1 MRPRLT
7 PTEIVLKDLP
17 PEGRDFRFTRESG
30 ELNSKL
36 EDLVGSNP
44 YEVTFKILP
53 MGNVYVVRGDI
64 RTAMDLQCSLCG
76 GDFKFKVNQP
86 INELIVPQK
95 PLGKGDS
102 QVRSNHAH
110 ELAEGGPDY
119 ILLEGEVFDAGE
131 YIHEAVALAEPIRP
145 VGKPDCDP
153 LCGDEAK
160 PVVERPW
167 LSYGNKS
174 EKPGEGIRANP
185 FQVLEKMKLKG

>member
-17 PEGRDFRFTRESG
+17 LEGRDFRFTRESA
-30 ELNSKL
+30 ELNPKL
-36 EDLVGSNP
+36 EDLVGSNA
-44 YEVTFKILP
+44 YEVAFRITP
-53 MGNVYVVRGDI
+53 VGNAYEMRGEI
-64 RTAMDLQCSLCG
+64 RTVMDLQCSLCG
-76 GDFKFKVNQP
+76 GDFKYKVNQP

-102 QVRSNHAH
+102 QARSNHAH
-110 ELAEGGPDY
+110 ELSDSGPDY
-119 ILLEGEVFDAGE
+119 ILLESEVFDAGE
-131 YIHEAVALAEPIRP
+131 YIHEMVALAEPIRP
-145 VGKPDCDP
+145 LGKPDCDP
-153 LCGDEAK
+153 NCDEAK